1 MNHLP
6 SIIQK
11 NTRTTRIRS
20 LIHMKAH
27 RPATTAIDQPSLTPT
42 SVKQLIQIE
51 KKWIS
56 SGLRPFPSTAS

>member
-1 MNHLP
+1 
-6 SIIQK
+6 
-11 NTRTTRIRS
+11 
-20 LIHMKAH
+20 MKAH